1 MLILDV
7 LVNRVDHMFY
17 ALLRNIRI
25 IDLVHY
31 VPLDLLSDHFIFK
44 LVMFHFIDYI
54 R

>member
-31 VPLDLLSDHFIFK
+31 V
-44 LVMFHFIDYI
+44 FHFIDYI